1 MEEKKHKQEEADK
14 YQAEEYFDRS
24 GCYPL
29 ALTFLCI
36 VVFLVVVGC
45 IYLFT

>member
-1 MEEKKHKQEEADK
+1 MMNEEPRIMDDDN
-14 YQAEEYFDRS
+14 EEYFDRS

-36 VVFLVVVGC
+36 VVFWVVVGC